1 MRFEEPWAESRLS
14 TDTPSLVPRRAK
26 PAYWPYE
33 RVSPGSVTF
42 DTNEVDTGLVGARGV
57 KRHP

>member
-42 DTNEVDTGLVGARGV
+42 DTNEVDTGWLVLEG
-57 KRHP
+57 